1 MDRPPLLF
9 QDDVEEAMT
18 QAENA
23 TQVAPPAE
31 DLPTQPEAAD
41 TEDSEDD
48 EDGAAAA
55 AFAAAA
61 LAYDV
66 EATPAAGPALPPA
79 PEVVNV
85 GAKPKKKACAFDP
98 SVLSLMCSQI

>member
-1 MDRPPLLF
+1 
-9 QDDVEEAMT
+9 MT

-41 TEDSEDD
+41 EEEDD
-48 EDGAAAA
+48 EDDGAASA

-98 SVLSLMCSQI
+98 SVLRSQI